1 MASVYEKRSTWSCL
15 ATLAAISLVF
25 CSGCSQAPTTKR
37 HDFPTY
43 SITVPLTWTRTDY
56 GPDSPHKGPY
66 GFIWSGVRFEGPEG
80 EYVDISPDLPT
91 DLQGADTWLSAKVGS
106 AGEVSTVG
114 ADKLCEPSPQKPG
127 PEQADPPYVPG
138 CTRGDG
144 RLDVWL
150 SFVGQGHGYVITMGN
165 DKRERAEDLPTVR
178 KVVETMKLK

>member
-1 MASVYEKRSTWSCL
+1 MRVMRIPTAVLL
-15 ATLAAISLVF
+15 ALLVPQAACTSD
-25 CSGCSQAPTTKR
+25 GAPSQRKR

-43 SITVPLTWTRTDY
+43 SISVPLTWTRVDY
-56 GPDSPHKGPY
+56 GPNSSHKGPY
-66 GFIWSGVRFEGPEG
+66 GFIWQGVRFEGPEG

-91 DLQGADTWLSAKVGS
+91 DLQGADTWLNAKVGS
-106 AGEVSTVG
+106 AGEVATVG
-114 ADKLCEPSPQKPG
+114 DNKLCEREPQKPG
-127 PEQADPPYVPG
+127 PANADAPYIPA

-150 SFVGQGHGYVITMGN
+150 FFEGRGHGYVITMGN